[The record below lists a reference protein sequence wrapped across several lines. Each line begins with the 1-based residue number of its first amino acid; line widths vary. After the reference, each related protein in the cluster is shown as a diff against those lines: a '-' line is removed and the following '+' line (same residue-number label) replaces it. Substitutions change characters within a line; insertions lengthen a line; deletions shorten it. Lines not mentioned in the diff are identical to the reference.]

1 MALSAGARLG
11 SYEIVSALGAGGMGE
26 VYKARDTRLDRTVAI
41 KILPSADPASKARFE
56 REARAIAALQHSHIC
71 ALYDV
76 GHDNG
81 TDYLVLE
88 FVEGETLADRLRR
101 GPLKLEEAFKAG
113 IEIADALDRA
123 HRSGITHRDLKPGNI
138 MLTRSG
144 VKLLDFGLAKLH
156 EPSAL
161 DGLSAAVTHGAPMTD
176 RGTIVGT
183 LQYMAP
189 EQVEAKDVDGRADI
203 FALGAVLFE
212 MVTGRRAF
220 DGSSQASVIAAILD
234 RDPPAPSSLQPLS
247 PPLLD
252 HLVQR
257 CLAKDPD
264 ERWQSAR
271 DVMLEIRSLAVGTSS
286 GPHRARSTR
295 HRPWT
300 VLVGWAVA
308 AVLLVALVMLWNMRS
323 PAATPQQARAAR
335 FSLLP
340 PEHTTF
346 LGGYTAP
353 YLAMSPDGAT
363 LAFIPTP
370 IGGRTLL
377 WIRAIDS
384 LVARPLAGTDGA
396 SFPFWSPDSRRI
408 AFFADGKL
416 KAVDIDGD
424 APHVICDAPDGRGGA
439 WGRDGSIVLSPL
451 LNSALYRVSSD
462 GGPLAPLTA
471 LDASRLEV
479 SHRLPS
485 FLPDG
490 RHFLFLIQS
499 GKNENQVLA
508 IGSLDSTEIR
518 RLPIRGSK
526 AVYVT
531 PGYLLY
537 GRDQSLTAQPF
548 DASRLELSG
557 DPISVG
563 EHVAFRS
570 GIFGDYA
577 FSASS
582 NGTLALWSGGES
594 LTDLTWFDRTGK
606 SLGSLGPADYLSLD
620 LSPDASKVAAEIVDP
635 ATQLG
640 SIWMIDVATGI
651 RSRFTFGTGW
661 DFNPVW
667 SPDGRRLL
675 FGSIRSGQQNL
686 YVKSANG
693 GADEHLLDSPDGMG
707 PSDWS
712 SDGRVIVYHNLS
724 KERVEV
730 LSLSDGRRTQTPV
743 TQSGFVAG
751 DGHFSPD
758 GRWLAYSSN
767 ESGAWDVYV
776 QPFPSLD
783 RKWRISPAGGSRPHW
798 RADGKELFYI
808 DRDQDL
814 MSVTISTNPTFE
826 PSAPTALFHARTLG
840 MAPTQP
846 RAQYAVTAKG
856 DRFLINTVVEPPTPP
871 PITIILNGTAALT
884 KSKG

>member
-1 MALSAGARLG
+1 MAFSAGTRLG
-11 SYEIVSALGAGGMGE
+11 PYEVLSALGAGGMGE
-26 VYKARDTRLDRTVAI
+26 VYKARDARLDRIVAI
-41 KILPSADPASKARFE
+41 KILPSTDPALRLRFE

-76 GHDNG
+76 GHDNE
-81 TDYLVLE
+81 TDYLILE
-88 FVEGETLADRLRR
+88 YVEGETLADRLRR
-101 GPLKLEEAFKAG
+101 GPLKLDEALKTG

-123 HRSGITHRDLKPGNI
+123 HRVGITHRDLKPGNI

-144 VKLLDFGLAKLH
+144 VKLLDFGLAKLQ
-156 EPSAL
+156 ESGAL
-161 DGLSAAVTHGAPMTD
+161 DGLSAAPTHGTPMTA
-176 RGTIVGT
+176 RGTILGT

-189 EQVEAKDVDGRADI
+189 EQVEGKDVDGRSDI

-220 DGSSQASVIAAILD
+220 DGGSQATVIAAILD

-247 PPLLD
+247 PPFLD
-252 HLVQR
+252 HIVQR

-271 DVMLEIRSLAVGTSS
+271 DVMLELKSLTGGMSVND
-286 GPHRARSTR
+286 HRAASMRRWSWTLLVST
-295 HRPWT
+295 
-300 VLVGWAVA
+300 VA
-308 AVLLVALVMLWNMRS
+308 ASLLIALVALWNMRS
-323 PAATPQQARAAR
+323 PSAPAAQARGAR

-346 LGGYTAP
+346 LGGYTVP

-377 WIRAIDS
+377 WIRPIDS
-384 LVARPLAGTDGA
+384 LVARPLPGTDGA
-396 SFPFWSPDSRRI
+396 SFPFWSPDSRRV

-416 KAVDIDGD
+416 KTIDVNGD

-439 WGRDGSIVLSPL
+439 WGSDGSIVLSPL
-451 LNSALYRVSSD
+451 LNSALYQVSAD
-462 GGPLAPLTA
+462 GGQLAPLTT

-499 GKNENQVLA
+499 GKNDNQVLA
-508 IGSLDSTEIR
+508 IGSLDSKEIR
-518 RLPIRGSK
+518 RLTIRASK
-526 AVYVT
+526 AVYVP

-548 DASRLELSG
+548 DASRFELSG
-557 DPISVG
+557 EPISLG
-563 EHVAFRS
+563 ERVAFRS

-577 FSASS
+577 FAAAAD
-582 NGTLALWSGGES
+582 GTLAIWSGGES
-594 LTDLTWFDRTGK
+594 LTDLTWFDRMGK
-606 SLGSLGPADYLSLD
+606 SLGSLGSADYLSLD
-620 LSPDASKVAAEIVDP
+620 LSPDGRKVAAEIEDP

-640 SIWMIDVATGI
+640 SIWMIDVATRI

-667 SPDGRRLL
+667 SSDGTRLL
-675 FGSIRSGQQNL
+675 FGSIRFGQQNL

-693 GADEHLLDSPDGMG
+693 GADDHLLDSSDGMG

-712 SDGRVIVYHNLS
+712 SDGQLIVYHNLS

-730 LSLSDGRRTQTPV
+730 LSLRDERRTQTAV

-751 DGHFSPD
+751 DGHLSPD
-758 GRWLAYSSN
+758 RRWLAYSSN

-808 DRDQDL
+808 NRDQDF
-814 MSVTISTNPTFE
+814 MAVSVNTGPTFE
-826 PSAPTALFHARTLG
+826 PGAPVALFHARTLG

-856 DRFLINTVVEPPTPP
+856 DRFLINTVVEPPMPS
-871 PITIILNGTAALT
+871 PITIILNWTAAL
-884 KSKG
+884 KQSEN